1 MKVAFIGAGNV
12 AHHLSVELERAYH
25 EVVFIYSRN
34 PDHAEEL
41 TEKLSVAYP
50 MEELDFSETEVEV
63 FFLTTSDDAIKE
75 IIPQIVWPENAIIVH
90 TAGAVSL
97 TSLKEQLSI
106 YSDVDVKTGVF
117 YPLQSISKK
126 IELTWKEVPLCIEG
140 ENEEV
145 EILLLEIGKSISEEV
160 YLINSSERLRLHL
173 AAVWANNFPNHLWA
187 ITKELLTEQNLDFEL
202 MRPIIKE
209 TFRKMMES
217 EHPAEVQTGPARRG
231 DQSTIQKHQQLLED
245 QPQWSRLYSVLSES
259 IMQWYL

>member
-1 MKVAFIGAGNV
+1 MKMAFIGAGNV
-12 AHHLSVELERAYH
+12 AHHLAVELERAHH
-25 EVVFIYSRN
+25 EIVFIYSRN

-41 TEKLSVAYP
+41 TEKLALAYP
-50 MEELDFSETEVEV
+50 MEELDFSETEVEL

-75 IIPQIVWPENAIIVH
+75 IIPQIVWPENAVIVH
-90 TAGAVSL
+90 TAGAMPL
-97 TSLKEQLSI
+97 TSLREQLSI
-106 YSDVDVKTGVF
+106 YSDVEVKAGVF

-126 IELTWKEVPLCIEG
+126 VELNWTEVPLCIEG
-140 ENEEV
+140 EDEGV
-145 EILLLEIGKSISEEV
+145 ETLLIEIAKSISEEV

-187 ITKELLTEQNLDFEL
+187 ITKELLAEQNLDFDL

-209 TFRKMMES
+209 TFRKAMEA

-231 DQSTIQKHQQLLED
+231 DQSTMQKHQLLLEE
-245 QPQWSRLYSVLSES
+245 QPQWSRLYSILSES